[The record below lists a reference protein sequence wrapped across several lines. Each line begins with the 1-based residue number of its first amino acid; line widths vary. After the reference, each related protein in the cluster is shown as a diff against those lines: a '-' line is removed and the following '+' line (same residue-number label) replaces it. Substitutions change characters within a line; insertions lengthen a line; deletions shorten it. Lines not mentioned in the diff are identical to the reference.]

1 MTVIGMRRAIASRF
15 PVEAADADDFL
26 AQRDHDVDAHHVWL
40 ERFSDLTTQAMAARD
55 EPLVRAHLAF
65 MSQQL
70 RSADSDVRKII
81 DVAYVE
87 NLMSGLKADARRWA
101 WPMIPPNLKKL
112 FIDFWGEPDV

>member
-15 PVEAADADDFL
+15 PVEAAEADDFL
-26 AQRDHDVDAHHVWL
+26 AQC
-40 ERFSDLTTQAMAARD
+40 
-55 EPLVRAHLAF
+55 
-65 MSQQL
+65 
-70 RSADSDVRKII
+70 
-81 DVAYVE
+81 VE